1 MMLTSARRDDTSSGA
16 SLLDALVG
24 LALIAGALLLA
35 AAVLAPA
42 LRTLSNAEAE
52 SRARERTLL
61 EAFE

>member
-1 MMLTSARRDDTSSGA
+1 MPTSARRDDTSSGG

-24 LALIAGALLLA
+24 LALVAGALLLG

-42 LRTLSNAEAE
+42 LRTLSNAETE

-61 EAFE
+61 EVFE